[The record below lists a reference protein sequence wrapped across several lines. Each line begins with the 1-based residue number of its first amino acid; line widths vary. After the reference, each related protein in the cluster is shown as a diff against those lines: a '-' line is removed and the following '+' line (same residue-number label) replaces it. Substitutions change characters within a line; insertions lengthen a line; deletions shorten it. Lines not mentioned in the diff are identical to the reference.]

1 MCLVTLQG
9 QSPPELAAG
18 VVPATRDCCIPAHV
32 GGETGER
39 EVSPSLDHSIISYHH
54 FILTNTES
62 ETSMA
67 WGYNI
72 LFIFVC
78 CTCSPSSVVNMTR
91 DDYVFGPENCM
102 WF

>member
-32 GGETGER
+32 GGGTGER
-39 EVSPSLDHSIISYHH
+39 EVSPSLDH
-54 FILTNTES
+54 ILLTDTDS
-62 ETSMA
+62 ETSIA
-67 WGYNI
+67 WDYNI

-102 WF
+102 